1 MGILSWIFLGL
12 IAGAIAK
19 FLVPGRDPGGI
30 FVTIIIGIA
39 GAILGGFIA
48 SVLGFGRV
56 EAFNLG
62 GIFIATLGA
71 VLLLVIYHMLRKQKG

>member
-12 IAGAIAK
+12 IAGVLAK

-39 GAILGGFIA
+39 GAILGGFVG
-48 SVLGFGRV
+48 SLLGFGRV

-62 GIFIATLGA
+62 GILIATLGA
-71 VLLLVIYHMLRKQKG
+71 VLLLVIYHMLRKQRG

>member
-19 FLVPGRDPGGI
+19 FIVPGRDPGGI

-39 GAILGGFIA
+39 GAILGGFVG
-48 SVLGFGRV
+48 SLVGFGRI
-56 EAFNLG
+56 EAFNFG
-62 GIFIATLGA
+62 GILIATLGA
-71 VLLLVIYHMLRKQKG
+71 ILLLVIYHMLRKQRG